1 MIPLSFAQRRLWFLN
16 QLEGPN
22 ATYNLPIG
30 LRLSGLLDVP
40 ALEMALADVV
50 ERHESLRTVFPDHD
64 GVPRQKVLK
73 PGVAQ
78 PVLRVTEVG
87 DEGPAAALAEA
98 AGHGFDLSVDAP
110 LRAHLFRLDARTHVL
125 LLVLHHIAGD
135 GWSLAPLARDVAQA
149 YAARI
154 AGRAPDWAE
163 LPVQYA
169 DYTLWQHELLG
180 SEDDLDSLIS
190 RQVAYWT
197 ETLAGLP
204 DELELP
210 VSRPRPATASH
221 RGDTIEVRIDA
232 DVHRRLTDLARAC
245 QASPFMIVQAA
256 LAALLTRLGA
266 GHDIPIG
273 TPLAGRTDEAL
284 DDLVGFFI
292 NTLVLRTDTSGDP
305 PFRVLIDRVKQADLA
320 AYAHQELPFER
331 LVEIVNPV
339 RSTARHPLFQVM
351 LAFQNNEVPK
361 LELPGLNVEPHPV
374 IAAIAKFDLSVN
386 LTEHFTQDGAPD
398 GLTGVL
404 EYALDLFDAD
414 RAEQIANWLTRL
426 LHHVTT
432 YPDQP
437 LSAIPLLDAGERD
450 RVVHGFNDTARQ
462 VVPGVV
468 PGLFQARV
476 AAAPQAVAVV
486 CGDTAVSYAE
496 LDGRVGRLAGYL
508 AGQGV
513 GPESVVAVALERSV
527 DLVVALLAVHR
538 AGGAYLPLDPDYPP
552 GRLEYM
558 LRDARPA
565 LVITVEGLRP
575 VLPDTHSLPVVILD
589 DPHTVADLAGC
600 EPARG
605 IPESLTP
612 AHPAYVM
619 YTSGSTGQPKGVVI
633 PHEGV
638 VNRLAWMQ
646 EWHPI
651 GPGDRV
657 VQKTPYSFDVS
668 VWEFFWP
675 LAQGGTLVVAAPGG
689 HRDPGYLAELIRREG
704 VTVAHFVPSVLQV
717 FLREPDAAACTALR
731 AVFCSG
737 EALPAGLRDDF
748 QSVLDVP
755 LLNLYGPT
763 EASVDV
769 TAWRCTRDD
778 GSAVPIGAPV
788 WNTRAYVLDEALCP
802 VPPGVRGELYLAGV
816 QLARGYVN
824 RPGLTA
830 ERFVACPLGAPGE
843 RMYRTGDLARWRP
856 DGSLEYLGRTDD
868 QIKLRGLRIE
878 PGEIAATF
886 TARPDIA
893 QAVVVA
899 REDRP
904 GDARLV
910 GYVVPVAG
918 RAVDVTDVRRYAA
931 RTLPDYMVPTAVMV
945 LDALPLSPNGKLDR
959 RALPVPEYGVAVVGR
974 APRTMLEEVL
984 CAVIAEVVGVPDIGI
999 DDNFFE
1005 LGLQSLM
1012 AVTVVERLRARGVAV
1027 DVRALFATPTVESLA
1042 RSAVGRGEVVVPAN
1056 GIPAG
1061 AERITPQML
1070 TLVDLDQ
1077 AEIDG
1082 IVARIPGGAPNI
1094 ADVYPLAPLQEGLL
1108 FHHLLEPETSDV
1120 HVLSVVFMLEDR
1132 ERLRAFLR
1140 ALQCVVDRHDILRTA
1155 VLWEGLPE
1163 PVQVVQR
1170 EARIHTEHLDI
1181 DPGTASPHA
1190 GGDVAGLTYA
1200 LLRAGDT
1207 PLMVGRAPLLRVLTA
1222 AVPGTQRHLALVQVH
1237 HLVHDR
1243 LALEVLL
1250 GEVRAFLE
1258 GCEAGLGVPLPF
1270 RDFVAQARLRISR
1283 REHEE
1288 FFAGLLAGVDEPT
1301 APFGLVDVHG
1311 DGRQVHEAVRVVDA
1325 GVAGRVRQQARRLGV
1340 SPAALFHLVWARVVA
1355 VASGRQDVVFGTV
1368 LFGRMQAGA
1377 GADRVPGPFINTL
1390 PARVRLGA
1398 GGVADAVQGLQ
1409 RQLADLLDHEHA
1421 PLSLAQQA
1429 TGRPTGAP
1437 LFTSLLNYRH
1447 NPSSSQ
1453 ELITGLEG
1461 IEVVFSRERSNYP
1474 LACSVDDTG
1483 EGFELTVAAAA
1494 PVDPGVVA
1502 GWVHNALES
1511 LASLLETAADAGP
1524 QQILLLDAGE
1534 RDRVVHGFND
1544 TARQVVP
1551 GVLPGLFQAQVAA
1564 APQAVAVVCGDTAV
1578 SYAELDGRVGRL
1590 AGYLAGQG
1598 VGPESVVAVA
1608 LERSVD
1614 LVVAL
1619 LAVHRAGG
1627 AYLPLDPDY
1636 PPGRLEYMLRDAR
1649 PALVITVE
1657 GLRPV
1662 LPDTHSL
1669 PVVILDD
1676 PRTVADLAGCEPAR
1690 GIPES
1695 LTPAHPAYVMYTSG
1709 STGQPK
1715 GVIIPHEGIV
1725 NRLAAIQG
1733 QYALGSSDRVLHKTP
1748 IAFDVSV
1755 SEIFWP
1761 LAQGATL
1768 VMAAPGGHRDPG
1780 YLAQLMQREH
1790 ITVANF
1796 VPSVLQAFLR
1806 EPAARAS
1813 THLKIMLCGG
1823 EALPAGLRD
1832 DFQSVL
1838 DVPLLNLYGPTEASV
1853 DVTAW
1858 RCTRDDGSAV
1868 PIGAPMPNTRAYVL
1882 DEALCPVP
1890 PGVRGELYLAGVQL
1904 ARGYVNRPG
1913 LTAER
1918 FVACPLGAPGERM
1931 YRTGDLAR
1939 WRPDGSLEYLGRT
1952 DDQIKLRG
1960 LRIEPGEIA
1969 ATFTARPDIAQ
1980 AVVVARED
1988 RPGDARLVGYVVPV
2002 AGRAVDVTDV
2012 RRYAARTLPD
2022 YMVPTAVMVLDA
2034 LPLSPNGK
2042 LDRRA
2047 LPVPEYGVAVV
2058 GRAPR
2063 TMLEEVLCAVI
2074 AEVVGVPDIGI
2085 DDNFF
2090 ELGLQ
2095 SLMVTRVVERL
2106 RARGVAVDV
2115 RALFATPTV
2124 ESLAR
2129 SAVGR
2134 GEVVVPA
2141 NGIPAGAERITP
2153 QMLTL
2158 VDLDQA
2164 EIDGIVARI
2173 PGGAPNIA
2181 DVYPLA
2187 PFQEGL
2193 LLHHLLE
2200 PQTSD
2205 VFVLPVVLML
2215 EDRERL
2221 RAFLRALQCVVDRH
2235 DILRTAVLWEG
2246 LPEPVQVVQREARI
2260 HTEHLDIDPGTAS
2273 PHAGGDVAGLTY
2285 ALLRAGDTPLMV
2297 GRAPLLRVLTA
2308 AVPGT
2313 QRHLALVQ
2321 VHHLIHDHTASEVL
2335 LGEVRAFLEGCEAG
2349 LGVPLPFRDFVA
2361 QARLRISRREHEEF
2375 FAGLLAGVDE
2385 PTAPFGLVDVH
2396 GDGRQ
2401 VHEAVRVVD
2410 AGVAGRVRQQARR
2423 LGVSPAALFHL
2434 VWARVVAVASGRQ
2447 DVVFGTV
2454 LFGRMQAGAGADRVP
2469 GPFINTLPVRVRLG
2483 AGGVADA
2490 VQGLQRQLADLLD
2503 HEHAPLSLAQQATG
2517 RPTGAPLF
2525 TSLLNYRHS
2534 PFLEEGTS
2542 TGLDEPTRWLD
2553 GIDVLL
2559 SRERNNYPL
2568 TLSVDDT
2575 GEGFEL
2581 TVAAATP
2588 VDPGVVAGWVHN
2600 ALESLAS
2607 LLETAAD
2614 AGPQQILL
2622 LDAGERDRVVHGFND
2637 TARDV
2642 VPGVVPGVLPGLLQA
2657 RVAAAPQAV
2666 AVVCGDTAVSYAELD
2681 GRVGRLAGYL
2691 AGQGVGPESVVAVA
2705 LERSVDLVVALLAVH
2720 RAGGAYLPLDPDYP
2734 PGRLEY
2740 MLRDARPALV
2750 ITVEGLRPVLPDTH
2764 SLPVVILDDPHTV
2777 ADLAGC
2783 EPARGIPES
2792 LTPAHPAY
2800 VMYTS
2805 GSTGQPKGV
2814 VIPHEGVVNRLAWMQ
2829 EWHPIGPGD
2838 RVVQKTPYSFDVSV
2852 WEFFWPLAQGGTLVV
2867 AAPGGHRDPGYLAEL
2882 IRREGVTVAHFVP
2895 SVLQVFLREPDAAAC
2910 TALRAVFCSGEALP
2924 AGLRDDFQ
2932 SVLDV
2937 PLLNL
2942 YGPTE
2947 ASVDVTA
2954 WRCTRDDGSAV
2965 PIGAPVWNTRAYVLD
2980 EALCPV
2986 PPGVRGELYL
2996 AGVQLARGYVNR
3008 PGLTAERFVAC
3019 PLGAPGERM
3028 YRTGDLARWRP
3039 DGSLEYLG
3047 RTDDQIKLRGLR
3059 IEPGE
3064 IAATFTARPDIAQ
3077 AVVVARED
3085 RPGDARLVGYV
3096 VPVAGRAV
3104 DVTDV
3109 RRYAART
3116 LPDYMVPTAVMVLDA
3131 LPLSPNGKLDRRALP
3146 VPEYGVAVVG
3156 RAPRT
3161 MLEEVLCAV
3170 IAEVVGVPDIGIDDN
3185 FFELGLQ
3192 SLMVT
3197 RVVGRIRAL
3206 LEIRTEA
3213 RTVFENP
3220 TVADLA
3226 TAVRAPSTAADGLRR
3241 RLLRIRAGGS
3251 GVPLFCLPPQSGLSW
3266 SYFPLARHLSADFP
3280 VYGLQARG
3288 LDDGESLPGSLRD
3301 MATDYLEQIRAV
3313 QPSGPYHLLGWSFGG
3328 TVAHEMAVRLQAQG
3342 EKVAALILMDAFPSA
3357 PPDPVDDAAD
3367 AGAAALRAEEAI
3379 RPQVPDLLAS
3389 TGQDMDA
3396 VIRVFRNKSRIL
3408 RDHTPEVYE
3417 GNLLFL
3423 AAAKSVT
3430 DGVSPAVSWAP
3441 YHVGELREI
3450 RLPCHHHDMT
3460 RPDILAGVGGAIS
3473 EFLTEMGNAP
3483 CHD

>member
-1 MIPLSFAQRRLWFLN
+1 MSSQLGVWFASQTGGNRGYWIAEYYDIDGPVEGEVFEKAWYQAFDEVESGSIRVTEENEGLYQTTGAAPRPVIQWLDLSDEPSAEAAAHQFMSADLDRDVDLTTAPLVSVALIKVSDKRFFWYQKVHHIALDGYGGSLFAQRVGHLYNARFHGTEPGPSGFGRLASLV
-16 QLEGPN
+16 E
-22 ATYNLPIG
+22 AD
-30 LRLSGLLDVP
+30 LRYRDSEQFALDRLYW
-40 ALEMALADVV
+40 AERLA
-50 ERHESLRTVFPDHD
+50 RCAP
-64 GVPRQKVLK
+64 
-73 PGVAQ
+73 AQ
-78 PVLRVTEVG
+78 PLSDHSRLPGSRHQPDSRRTLRVTADITPELRERIRTTVSRAF
-87 DEGPAAALAEA
+87 PAVIGALVALYMHKSGSGRDVVLGLPVTARVYQEA
-98 AGHGFDLSVDAP
+98 RRTPCMMSNMLPIRLSVDADLTFPQLVRRTSQHMREALPHQRYP
-110 LRAHLFRLDARTHVL
+110 LEAIH
-125 LLVLHHIAGD
+125 
-135 GWSLAPLARDVAQA
+135 RD
-149 YAARI
+149 
-154 AGRAPDWAE
+154 
-163 LPVQYA
+163 L
-169 DYTLWQHELLG
+169 
-180 SEDDLDSLIS
+180 
-190 RQVAYWT
+190 
-197 ETLAGLP
+197 GLP
-204 DELELP
+204 PGGARVVGPSVNVMTFDDGMFDLGGAGVTAHNLAIGPVEDMSVTVYDRHDGRGMQIMLDVNADSYDLEQ
-210 VSRPRPATASH
+210 ATTH
-221 RGDTIEVRIDA
+221 LDRMVRLLERVPDDA
-232 DVHRRLTDLARAC
+232 ERRLAEMD
-245 QASPFMIVQAA
+245 
-256 LAALLTRLGA
+256 LLT
-266 GHDIPIG
+266 
-273 TPLAGRTDEAL
+273 
-284 DDLVGFFI
+284 
-292 NTLVLRTDTSGDP
+292 
-305 PFRVLIDRVKQADLA
+305 
-320 AYAHQELPFER
+320 
-331 LVEIVNPV
+331 
-339 RSTARHPLFQVM
+339 
-351 LAFQNNEVPK
+351 
-361 LELPGLNVEPHPV
+361 
-374 IAAIAKFDLSVN
+374 
-386 LTEHFTQDGAPD
+386 
-398 GLTGVL
+398 
-404 EYALDLFDAD
+404 
-414 RAEQIANWLTRL
+414 AE
-426 LHHVTT
+426 
-432 YPDQP
+432 
-437 LSAIPLLDAGERD
+437 ERD

-619 YTSGSTGQPKGVVI
+619 YTSGSTGQPKGVII
-633 PHEGV
+633 PHEGI
-638 VNRLAWMQ
+638 VNRLASLQ
-646 EWHPI
+646 GQYALGSSDRVLHKTPI
-651 GPGDRV
+651 G
-657 VQKTPYSFDVS
+657 FDASVS
-668 VWEFFWP
+668 EIFWP
-675 LAQGGTLVVAAPGG
+675 LAQGATLVVAAPGG
-689 HRDPGYLAELIRREG
+689 HRDPGYLAELIRRERI
-704 VTVAHFVPSVLQV
+704 TVADFVPSMLQA

-731 AVFCSG
+731 AVFCGG
-737 EALPAGLRDDF
+737 EALSAGLRDEL
-748 QSVLDVP
+748 QAVLDVP
-755 LLNLYGPT
+755 LHNVYGPT

-868 QIKLRGLRIE
+868 QIKLRGFRIE
-878 PGEIAATF
+878 PGEIESALAAH
-886 TARPDIA
+886 PDIA
-893 QAVVVA
+893 EAVVVV

-904 GDARLV
+904 GDRRLV
-910 GYVVPVAG
+910 GYAVPTTPQRPVDPQQLRHFTG
-918 RAVDVTDVRRYAA
+918 RH
-931 RTLPDYMVPTAVMV
+931 LPDYMIPATVVI

-1120 HVLSVVFMLEDR
+1120 HVLSDLLMLEDR

-1190 GGDVAGLTYA
+1190 GGDDPDPGTASPHAGEDDPDPGTASPHAGEDDPDPGTASPHAGGDVAGLTHA

-1237 HLVHDR
+1237 HLIHDHT
-1243 LALEVLL
+1243 ASEVLL

-2002 AGRAVDVTDV
+2002 AGRTVDVTDV

-2047 LPVPEYGVAVV
+2047 LPVPDLTSVA
-2058 GRAPR
+2058 GRRPR
-2063 TMLEEVLCAVI
+2063 TPREETLCKLFGEVL
-2074 AEVVGVPDIGI
+2074 GVEHVGI

-2090 ELGLQ
+2090 ELGGH
-2095 SLMVTRVVERL
+2095 SLLATRVVSRI
-2106 RARGVAVDV
+2106 
-2115 RALFATPTV
+2115 
-2124 ESLAR
+2124 R
-2129 SAVGR
+2129 S
-2134 GEVVVPA
+2134 
-2141 NGIPAGAERITP
+2141 
-2153 QMLTL
+2153 TL
-2158 VDLDQA
+2158 
-2164 EIDGIVARI
+2164 
-2173 PGGAPNIA
+2173 
-2181 DVYPLA
+2181 
-2187 PFQEGL
+2187 
-2193 LLHHLLE
+2193 
-2200 PQTSD
+2200 
-2205 VFVLPVVLML
+2205 
-2215 EDRERL
+2215 
-2221 RAFLRALQCVVDRH
+2221 
-2235 DILRTAVLWEG
+2235 
-2246 LPEPVQVVQREARI
+2246 
-2260 HTEHLDIDPGTAS
+2260 
-2273 PHAGGDVAGLTY
+2273 
-2285 ALLRAGDTPLMV
+2285 
-2297 GRAPLLRVLTA
+2297 
-2308 AVPGT
+2308 
-2313 QRHLALVQ
+2313 
-2321 VHHLIHDHTASEVL
+2321 
-2335 LGEVRAFLEGCEAG
+2335 
-2349 LGVPLPFRDFVA
+2349 
-2361 QARLRISRREHEEF
+2361 
-2375 FAGLLAGVDE
+2375 
-2385 PTAPFGLVDVH
+2385 
-2396 GDGRQ
+2396 
-2401 VHEAVRVVD
+2401 
-2410 AGVAGRVRQQARR
+2410 
-2423 LGVSPAALFHL
+2423 
-2434 VWARVVAVASGRQ
+2434 
-2447 DVVFGTV
+2447 
-2454 LFGRMQAGAGADRVP
+2454 
-2469 GPFINTLPVRVRLG
+2469 
-2483 AGGVADA
+2483 
-2490 VQGLQRQLADLLD
+2490 
-2503 HEHAPLSLAQQATG
+2503 
-2517 RPTGAPLF
+2517 
-2525 TSLLNYRHS
+2525 
-2534 PFLEEGTS
+2534 
-2542 TGLDEPTRWLD
+2542 
-2553 GIDVLL
+2553 GIDV
-2559 SRERNNYPL
+2559 S
-2568 TLSVDDT
+2568 
-2575 GEGFEL
+2575 
-2581 TVAAATP
+2581 
-2588 VDPGVVAGWVHN
+2588 
-2600 ALESLAS
+2600 
-2607 LLETAAD
+2607 
-2614 AGPQQILL
+2614 I
-2622 LDAGERDRVVHGFND
+2622 
-2637 TARDV
+2637 
-2642 VPGVVPGVLPGLLQA
+2642 
-2657 RVAAAPQAV
+2657 
-2666 AVVCGDTAVSYAELD
+2666 
-2681 GRVGRLAGYL
+2681 
-2691 AGQGVGPESVVAVA
+2691 
-2705 LERSVDLVVALLAVH
+2705 
-2720 RAGGAYLPLDPDYP
+2720 
-2734 PGRLEY
+2734 
-2740 MLRDARPALV
+2740 
-2750 ITVEGLRPVLPDTH
+2750 
-2764 SLPVVILDDPHTV
+2764 
-2777 ADLAGC
+2777 
-2783 EPARGIPES
+2783 
-2792 LTPAHPAY
+2792 
-2800 VMYTS
+2800 
-2805 GSTGQPKGV
+2805 
-2814 VIPHEGVVNRLAWMQ
+2814 
-2829 EWHPIGPGD
+2829 
-2838 RVVQKTPYSFDVSV
+2838 
-2852 WEFFWPLAQGGTLVV
+2852 GTL
-2867 AAPGGHRDPGYLAEL
+2867 
-2882 IRREGVTVAHFVP
+2882 F
-2895 SVLQVFLREPDAAAC
+2895 
-2910 TALRAVFCSGEALP
+2910 EA
-2924 AGLRDDFQ
+2924 
-2932 SVLDV
+2932 
-2937 PLLNL
+2937 
-2942 YGPTE
+2942 
-2947 ASVDVTA
+2947 
-2954 WRCTRDDGSAV
+2954 
-2965 PIGAPVWNTRAYVLD
+2965 
-2980 EALCPV
+2980 
-2986 PPGVRGELYL
+2986 
-2996 AGVQLARGYVNR
+2996 
-3008 PGLTAERFVAC
+3008 
-3019 PLGAPGERM
+3019 
-3028 YRTGDLARWRP
+3028 
-3039 DGSLEYLG
+3039 
-3047 RTDDQIKLRGLR
+3047 
-3059 IEPGE
+3059 
-3064 IAATFTARPDIAQ
+3064 
-3077 AVVVARED
+3077 
-3085 RPGDARLVGYV
+3085 
-3096 VPVAGRAV
+3096 
-3104 DVTDV
+3104 
-3109 RRYAART
+3109 
-3116 LPDYMVPTAVMVLDA
+3116 
-3131 LPLSPNGKLDRRALP
+3131 
-3146 VPEYGVAVVG
+3146 
-3156 RAPRT
+3156 
-3161 MLEEVLCAV
+3161 
-3170 IAEVVGVPDIGIDDN
+3170 
-3185 FFELGLQ
+3185 
-3192 SLMVT
+3192 
-3197 RVVGRIRAL
+3197 
-3206 LEIRTEA
+3206 
-3213 RTVFENP
+3213 P
-3220 TVADLA
+3220 TVAELGEHLSD
-3226 TAVRAPSTAADGLRR
+3226 AVNSERPKLRR
-3241 RLLRIRAGGS
+3241 MQR
-3251 GVPLFCLPPQSGLSW
+3251 P
-3266 SYFPLARHLSADFP
+3266 
-3280 VYGLQARG
+3280 
-3288 LDDGESLPGSLRD
+3288 LDDD
-3301 MATDYLEQIRAV
+3301 
-3313 QPSGPYHLLGWSFGG
+3313 
-3328 TVAHEMAVRLQAQG
+3328 
-3342 EKVAALILMDAFPSA
+3342 
-3357 PPDPVDDAAD
+3357 
-3367 AGAAALRAEEAI
+3367 
-3379 RPQVPDLLAS
+3379 
-3389 TGQDMDA
+3389 
-3396 VIRVFRNKSRIL
+3396 
-3408 RDHTPEVYE
+3408 
-3417 GNLLFL
+3417 
-3423 AAAKSVT
+3423 
-3430 DGVSPAVSWAP
+3430 
-3441 YHVGELREI
+3441 
-3450 RLPCHHHDMT
+3450 
-3460 RPDILAGVGGAIS
+3460 
-3473 EFLTEMGNAP
+3473 
-3483 CHD
+3483 